1 METINISY
9 RIKISE
15 QITEVFDFE
24 LDNKTFELVNQP
36 APVDPPEWTELTYRQ
51 CSHCPLK
58 VEEHPH
64 CPFALQLHS
73 ISARLHKTRSID
85 EVELE
90 VVTEERSVVKTTAIQ
105 HVISSMLGL
114 IAPICGCPKTAYMR
128 PLARFHVP
136 LSNEEETVFR
146 VAGMYLLA
154 QYFINTKNKSG
165 TFSFDGLIQ
174 IYDDMHILNKA
185 VASRLQ
191 MATDSDSLKNAITL
205 IDMYSTL
212 IPMLLEDQLV
222 EIRDFFKSYLPDDEP
237 VPESKSQ
244 NLLEKARA
252 FVVDMDTSHLALEPV
267 GTGSSETPAWLRGAM
282 DEYDLKLEV
291 AEKIVSKEPSGPSA
305 LDEILSKSSLSLSLE
320 PVGEMKPEPIRG
332 VAVYTLPDDEPP
344 PKKLG

>member
-24 LDNKTFELVNQP
+24 LDNKTFEMVNQS
-36 APVDPPEWTELTYRQ
+36 APVDPPEWTQLTYRQ

-222 EIRDFFKSYLPDDEP
+222 EIRDFFKSYLPDDEL

-252 FVVDMDTSHLALEPV
+252 FVVDMDVSHLALVPV
-267 GTGSSETPAWLRGAM
+267 ADSGETPAWLRGAV
-282 DEYDLKLEV
+282 DEYDPKQNDS
-291 AEKIVSKEPSGPSA
+291 KIVVPKEPAEPSA
-305 LDEILSKSSLSLSLE
+305 LDLILSKSSLSLSLE
-320 PVGEMKPEPIRG
+320 PAGDSKPEPIRG

-344 PKKLG
+344 PKKPV